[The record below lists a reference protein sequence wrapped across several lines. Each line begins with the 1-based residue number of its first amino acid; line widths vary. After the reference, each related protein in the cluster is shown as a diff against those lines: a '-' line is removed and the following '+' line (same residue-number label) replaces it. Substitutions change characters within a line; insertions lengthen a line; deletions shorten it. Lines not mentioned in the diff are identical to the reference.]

1 MPAGGARQD
10 AAVILLHGLART
22 PRAMRPLEAPLR
34 ARGYQVHNLGYP
46 SRSHDIET
54 LTREHLAPAVR
65 EIASRAGSIHFVTHS
80 MGGILVR
87 CLLRDTPVPQVGRV
101 VMLSPPNRGSEVV
114 DRLATLAL
122 FRWINGPAGV
132 QLGTGADSIP
142 NRLGAAAFP
151 LGVITGDRSIN
162 VLLSLLIPGAN
173 DGKVSVERARLEGM
187 ADFLVLPH
195 THPLIM
201 RSPAVHR
208 QVLHFLEHGNFSRR

>member
-1 MPAGGARQD
+1 MTAGGATGN

-22 PRAMRPLEAPLR
+22 PRSMRPLEAPLR

-46 SRSHDIET
+46 STRHDIET
-54 LTREHLAPAVR
+54 LAREHLAPALR
-65 EIASRAGSIHFVTHS
+65 EIASGASSVHFVTHS

-87 CLLRDTPVPQVGRV
+87 CLLRDAPLPQLGRV

-114 DRLATLAL
+114 DRLAGLPL

-132 QLGTGADSIP
+132 QLGTGAGGMP
-142 NRLGAAAFP
+142 HQLGAAAFP
-151 LGVITGDRSIN
+151 VGVITGNRSIN
-162 VLLSLLIPGAN
+162 LLLSLLIPGAN

-187 ADFLVLPH
+187 ADFLVMPH

-201 RSPAVHR
+201 RSPAVHH
-208 QVLHFLEHGNFSRR
+208 QVLHFLEHGNFSRQ